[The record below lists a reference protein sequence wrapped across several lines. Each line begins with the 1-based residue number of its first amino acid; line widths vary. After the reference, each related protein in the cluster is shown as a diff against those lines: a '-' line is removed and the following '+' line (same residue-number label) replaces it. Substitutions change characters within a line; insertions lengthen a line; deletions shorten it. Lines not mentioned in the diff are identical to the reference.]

1 MGSPSVDLVYLA
13 QGLLDLV
20 VQNDLDITELAAGV
34 LVCQE
39 SGVMVSDFNG
49 DDKYFYTKS
58 TPEKVNKSTS
68 IIKEKENVL
77 NKELTKQNIDNEI
90 INLTYEKFDTSGN
103 KYVIKAK
110 KGMLDS
116 KHPSIIYMN
125 IVEASLIYQNNE
137 KLTIY
142 SKEAIFNKENFKTTF
157 SKNVKL
163 VYQEQML
170 ESDNL
175 EFLIDK
181 NIAIFKDNVKYT
193 NQNIEAFADIVV
205 INLLTKEIDIK
216 SKNQKKIIIKKN
228 N

>member
-1 MGSPSVDLVYLA
+1 MYKTLIQLV
-13 QGLLDLV
+13 LLLILISIIFFIS
-20 VQNDLDITELAAGV
+20 N
-34 LVCQE
+34 
-39 SGVMVSDFNG
+39 
-49 DDKYFYTKS
+49 KYFNTESKIDI
-58 TPEKVNKSTS
+58 VNNSTS
-68 IIKEKENVL
+68 LSKEKNNL
-77 NKELTKQNIDNEI
+77 LKESLDGKNIDNEI
-90 INLTYEKFDTSGN
+90 INITYEKFDTSGN

-157 SKNVKL
+157 SNNVKL
-163 VYQEQML
+163 TYKEQIL
-170 ESDNL
+170 KSDTL

-181 NIAIFKDNVKYT
+181 NIAIFKDNVKYY
-193 NQNIEAFADIVV
+193 NQDIEAFGDTVV

-216 SKNQKKIIIKKN
+216 SENKKKIKIKKKN
-228 N
+228 